1 MSDKDPFADFDSE
14 PEDLERTII
23 MPAPGGRRRA
33 QPERQAEQPAPRR
46 SVPRSEG
53 PRIAIDSAAKN
64 PLIRAAATAFALVRR
79 LRNSARHDNVDAL
92 RGSVLAMVKDFEAKA
107 RNLGAAAET
116 SYAARY
122 ALCALIDET
131 VLSTPWGSQSSWTV
145 ESLLGTLHNE
155 TRGGAKF
162 FQILERMSENPAH
175 NIDLLEFL
183 YLCLSLGF
191 QGKYAVM
198 DRGSA
203 QLEAITQE
211 LYRTIRNQRGE
222 GERELSPHWRG
233 IVDRRP
239 VVARYVPLWTVPVGV
254 CALAVALYLGFS
266 YSINSASDQI
276 YSDLNTLGGEAAQL
290 YQRPA
295 NVEPLVV
302 ETVPASPDEPP
313 PPPPAV
319 RIGGLLQAEVD
330 RGLLEVVD
338 LGYATNIVVHNKG
351 LFPSGSARVSS
362 ELRPVI
368 LKIGEVLKSEPGP
381 LFVTGHTDKIPI
393 RTLKFPSNWHL
404 SDARAKAVVALM
416 SESVGDSNKLVAE
429 GRADTEPLPQ
439 APDES
444 VQDHNRRNR
453 RIEIRIPVN

>member
-1 MSDKDPFADFDSE
+1 MSEKDPFADFDSE

-33 QPERQAEQPAPRR
+33 QAEPPMPPRPAPR
-46 SVPRSEG
+46 PEG
-53 PRIAIDSAAKN
+53 PRITVDSAAKN

-79 LRNSARHDNVDAL
+79 LRNSARHDNVDVL
-92 RGSVLAMVKDFEAKA
+92 RDSVLAMVKEFEAKA
-107 RNLGAAAET
+107 RNLGAATET

-131 VLSTPWGSQSSWTV
+131 VLATPWGSQSSWTT

-162 FQILERMSENPAH
+162 FQILERMSENPAR

-203 QLEAITQE
+203 ELEAIAQE

-233 IVDRRP
+233 VADRRP
-239 VVARYVPLWTVPVGV
+239 VVARYIPLWTVPVGV

-266 YSINSASDQI
+266 YSINSASD
-276 YSDLNTLGGEAAQL
+276 DVFTKLNKLGGEAAQL

-295 NVEPLVV
+295 SAEPLVV
-302 ETVPASPDEPP
+302 ETVAVASDEPP

-319 RIGGLLQAEVD
+319 RIGGQLQEEVE
-330 RGLLEVVD
+330 RGVLEVVD

-351 LFPSGSARVSS
+351 LFPSGSARVSNDY
-362 ELRPVI
+362 RPVI
-368 LKIGEVLKSEPGP
+368 LKIGEVLKNEPGP
-381 LFVTGHTDKIPI
+381 LLVTGHTDKIPI

-429 GRADTEPLPQ
+429 GRADTELI
-439 APDES
+439 APGDNAA
-444 VQDHNRRNR
+444 DHQRNR
-453 RIEIRIPVN
+453 RIEIKIPVN